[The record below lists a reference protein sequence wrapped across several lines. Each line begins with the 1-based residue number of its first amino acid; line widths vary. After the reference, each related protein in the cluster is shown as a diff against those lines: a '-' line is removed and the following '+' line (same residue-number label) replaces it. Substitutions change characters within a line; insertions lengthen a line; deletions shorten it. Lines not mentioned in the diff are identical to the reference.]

1 MKRKILIMGG
11 SYMNLQMKI
20 DPRTKDN
27 ETTAGSEYRFHP
39 FGEAAVTAIT
49 VAKLGGE
56 CVFGTKFGDDTNGKR
71 LYEYY
76 KGCGIRN
83 DLMKKDKSA
92 QTGMSVTLFSDFET
106 HETYLSKGASA
117 HFTKEEIDDAFITM
131 PDMFLVPPEE
141 LGTQEH
147 VAMME
152 MSAPVAPTEGQ
163 DKSETGEADRSDSD
177 DKAEKKE
184 GAAASDMPEMP
195 RMAPYRYEESLAYYA
210 VQKAEERE
218 VDLVMRY
225 TPFTAKF
232 PLEKIKNLKILV
244 ISDDML
250 YSLTGCFPNTTDK
263 ALRSLVALSQKIKS
277 KYYVVQQGDDTA
289 FIYDGKY
296 YETVT
301 APVQLKSVDKS
312 AGKKMNPTFTGALA
326 AEYLESKNIVRACRF
341 ALIVSLMTRS
351 KFGNLERVPTK
362 AELEA
367 YAAENGI
374 DLYKG

>member
-20 DPRTKDN
+20 DPRTK
-27 ETTAGSEYRFHP
+27 ESGITAGGEYRYHP
-39 FGEAAVTAIT
+39 YGEAAITAIT

-83 DLMKKDKSA
+83 DLMKKDKSV
-92 QTGMSVTLFSDFET
+92 QTGMSVTLFSDLET

-117 HFTKEEIDDAFITM
+117 QFSKEEIDDAFISM

-141 LGTQEH
+141 LGREEH
-147 VAMME
+147 VAVME
-152 MSAPVAPTEGQ
+152 MHAPVPPSEGNDKPVPGAAVPAESGNETEDKETSAP
-163 DKSETGEADRSDSD
+163 
-177 DKAEKKE
+177 
-184 GAAASDMPEMP
+184 SDMPELP
-195 RMAPYRYEESLAYYA
+195 RFSPYRYEESLAYYA
-210 VQKAEERE
+210 VEKAEERE
-218 VDLVMRY
+218 VDLIMQY
-225 TPFTAKF
+225 TPFTAKL

-250 YSLTGCFPNTTDK
+250 YSLTGFFPNTTDK
-263 ALRSLVALSQKIKS
+263 ALRSLVALSQKVKS
-277 KYYVVQQGDDTA
+277 KYYIVQQGEDTV

-301 APVQLKSVDKS
+301 APVELRGRDKR
-312 AGKKMNPTFTGALA
+312 AGKRMNPTFAGALA

-341 ALIVSLMTRS
+341 AVIVSLMTRS
-351 KFGNLERVPTK
+351 KFGNLEKVPTK
-362 AELEA
+362 AELDA
-367 YAAENGI
+367 YAAEHGI